1 MHSCL
6 GLVGPPV
13 IVICNFIIGSEDIT
27 PQPAAMPGMM
37 TVKLRRYWESGAG
50 QVAGREEEREGIGQN
65 KSISQSV
72 SQSTSQPV
80 SQPKKLP
87 EFF

>member
-1 MHSCL
+1 MHSYL

-50 QVAGREEEREGIGQN
+50 QVEGREEEREGIGQN
-65 KSISQSV
+65 KSVSQSV
-72 SQSTSQPV
+72 NQPASQSA
-80 SQPKKLP
+80 KKIA
-87 EFF
+87 